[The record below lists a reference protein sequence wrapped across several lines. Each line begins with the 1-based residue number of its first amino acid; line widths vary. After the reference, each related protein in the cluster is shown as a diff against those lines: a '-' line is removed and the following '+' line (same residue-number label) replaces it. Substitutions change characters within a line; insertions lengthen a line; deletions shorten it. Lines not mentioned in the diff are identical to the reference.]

1 MKTMEITTNK
11 TGRRGLAKPAI
22 ELLINEYFSELEL
35 EEALLPHLCE
45 ISSEIGAGRLMV
57 IGHQIVLRSTGTT
70 RGGLT
75 VDVLL
80 LEDTARLYVLELK
93 IDADKQSV
101 VQAFNYSAQLRK
113 ADAKTIAGFHAAHLI
128 AQGEVST
135 PEEALVRLAEF
146 CDMTSEELL
155 DNFQPESPAIVVVTP
170 EVSAEE
176 LAAAE
181 ALTEDGNKVVLL
193 VAAVHEHGSRALFN
207 LERFFPALDP
217 VTDRRRRHRRYV
229 HKIAES
235 PDETSG
241 TSTDSMA
248 VILRSVKEAEDR
260 GESISLTD
268 LRKAAGSPSDF
279 TPTYR
284 HLRELGLIVTKTER
298 TAGRGRN
305 PELVLITEAGRQHL
319 AGPAMPTGAE
329 SRIEDAQ

>member
-1 MKTMEITTNK
+1 MKTMEITTSK
-11 TGRRGLAKPAI
+11 TGQRMLAKPAI

-45 ISSEIGAGRLMV
+45 IGSEIGAGRLMV
-57 IGHQIVLRSTGTT
+57 IGCQIVLRSAGTT

-93 IDADKQSV
+93 IEADKQSV

-113 ADAKTIAGFHAAHLI
+113 TDAETIAGFHAAHLN
-128 AQGEVST
+128 AQGAVST
-135 PEEALVRLAEF
+135 PEEALEQLAEF

-155 DNFQPESPAIVVVTP
+155 DNIQSESPAVVVITP

-181 ALTEDGNKVVLL
+181 ALTEDGNKVVIL

-217 VTDRRRRHRRYV
+217 VTDRRRRPRRHA

-235 PDETSG
+235 PDGTPE
-241 TSTDSMA
+241 TSTDSMI
-248 VILRSVKEAEDR
+248 VILRSVKEVGDR
-260 GESISLTD
+260 KESISLTD
-268 LRKAAGSPSDF
+268 LRKTTGLHGDF

-284 HLRELGLIVTKTER
+284 HLREFGLIITKTER

-305 PELVLITEAGRQHL
+305 PELVLITEAGCQYL
-319 AGPAMPTGAE
+319 AGSDVPTGAE
-329 SRIEDAQ
+329 SQTEDAQ